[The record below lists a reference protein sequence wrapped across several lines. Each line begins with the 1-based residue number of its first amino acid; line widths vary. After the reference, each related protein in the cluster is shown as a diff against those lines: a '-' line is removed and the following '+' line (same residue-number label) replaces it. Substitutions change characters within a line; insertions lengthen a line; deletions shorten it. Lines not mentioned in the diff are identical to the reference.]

1 MDGVCERTTDLNG
14 IYSLDSPEADE
25 ATRTEERATM
35 NQPLRGTRVI
45 EVSMWAFVPS
55 AGAVLADWGAEVIK
69 VEAPTGDPIRA
80 LTFGGIA
87 PADGIAYSWEMFNR
101 GKRDIA
107 LDLNQTGGQ
116 EIVHELAATADVFLT
131 SLLPTAREKLR
142 IDDETIREVN
152 PRIIYASGTGQGA
165 RGPEARKGGYDAI
178 SFWSRGSVSASVT
191 PEGAEPLGMPS
202 GAFGDALS
210 GMALAGGIAAALAQK
225 EKTGEGAL
233 VDGSLLGTAMW
244 AMQMATIGAAV
255 AGLDEMPKVT
265 RQTTPNPLVNTYQT
279 SDGRWIALCMLQ
291 PDLYW
296 APFCEAIGRSDL
308 AADARFA
315 TGSERAAHI
324 PDAVVALDQTFKT
337 KTLAEWIP
345 ILSAQRGQ
353 WDVVKKVSEL
363 LRDPQAE
370 ANGFIQRIDYGEG
383 REIPL
388 IANPIQFDRT
398 PPALGPAPGFGGD
411 TDEILLSLGW
421 DWDRII
427 EAKASGAAW

>member
-1 MDGVCERTTDLNG
+1 
-14 IYSLDSPEADE
+14 
-25 ATRTEERATM
+25 
-35 NQPLRGTRVI
+35 
-45 EVSMWAFVPS
+45 MWAFVPS

-80 LTFGGIA
+80 LTFGGVA
-87 PADGIAYSWEMFNR
+87 PVDGIAYSWEMFNR
-101 GKRDIA
+101 GKRDLA

-265 RQTTPNPLVNTYQT
+265 RHNTPNPLVNTYQT

-398 PPALGPAPGFGGD
+398 PPALGPGPGFGSD

>member
-1 MDGVCERTTDLNG
+1 
-14 IYSLDSPEADE
+14 
-25 ATRTEERATM
+25 M

-101 GKRDIA
+101 GKRNIA

-255 AGLDEMPKVT
+255 AGLDEMPKLT

-345 ILSAQRGQ
+345 ILSVQRGQ

-363 LRDPQAE
+363 LRDPQAV

-398 PPALGPAPGFGGD
+398 PPALGPAPGFGSD

-427 EAKASGAAW
+427 EAKVSGAAW

>member
-80 LTFGGIA
+80 LTFGGVA
-87 PADGIAYSWEMFNR
+87 PVDGIAYSWEMFNR

-265 RQTTPNPLVNTYQT
+265 RHNTPNPLVNTYQT

-363 LRDPQAE
+363 VRDPQAE
-370 ANGFIQRIDYGEG
+370 ANGFIQRIDYGGG

-388 IANPIQFDRT
+388 ISNPIQFDRT
-398 PPALGPAPGFGGD
+398 PPALGPAPGFGSD

>member
-1 MDGVCERTTDLNG
+1 
-14 IYSLDSPEADE
+14 
-25 ATRTEERATM
+25 
-35 NQPLRGTRVI
+35 
-45 EVSMWAFVPS
+45 MWAFVPS

-80 LTFGGIA
+80 LTFGGVA
-87 PADGIAYSWEMFNR
+87 PVDGIAYSWEMFNR

-116 EIVHELAATADVFLT
+116 EIVHELATTADVFLT

-225 EKTGEGAL
+225 ERTGEGAL

-398 PPALGPAPGFGGD
+398 PPALGPGPGFGSD

>member
-1 MDGVCERTTDLNG
+1 
-14 IYSLDSPEADE
+14 
-25 ATRTEERATM
+25 M

-80 LTFGGIA
+80 LTFGGVA
-87 PADGIAYSWEMFNR
+87 PVDGIAYSWEMFNR

-265 RQTTPNPLVNTYQT
+265 RHNTPNPLVNTYQT

-370 ANGFIQRIDYGEG
+370 ANGFIQRIDYGGG

-388 IANPIQFDRT
+388 ISNPIQFDRT

>member
-1 MDGVCERTTDLNG
+1 
-14 IYSLDSPEADE
+14 
-25 ATRTEERATM
+25 M
-35 NQPLRGTRVI
+35 NQPLRGTRVV

-80 LTFGGIA
+80 LTFGGVA
-87 PADGIAYSWEMFNR
+87 PVDGIAYSWEMFNR

-265 RQTTPNPLVNTYQT
+265 RRNTPNPLVNTYQT

-296 APFCEAIGRSDL
+296 APFCEAIGRNDL

-370 ANGFIQRIDYGEG
+370 ANGFIQRIDYGGG

-388 IANPIQFDRT
+388 ISNPIQFDRT
-398 PPALGPAPGFGGD
+398 PPALGPAPGFGSD